1 MGIRTWWGL
10 RLMRKRFGRALR
22 EHQDEPGAITGY
34 LVITFR
40 DGRAYMTGE
49 ASDGDEVAQTM
60 IEGVMEAIEAPCGC
74 AEDADDAIGVCLGHA

>member
-1 MGIRTWWGL
+1 
-10 RLMRKRFGRALR
+10 MRKRLGRVLR

-49 ASDGDEVAQTM
+49 ASDADELARTM
-60 IEGVMEAIEAPCGC
+60 IDGVIEAIEAPPN
-74 AEDADDAIGVCLGHA
+74 AAADDGDAIGPCMGHA

>member
-1 MGIRTWWGL
+1 
-10 RLMRKRFGRALR
+10 MRKRLERAFR
-22 EHQDEPGAITGY
+22 EHRDEPGAITGY

-60 IEGVMEAIEAPCGC
+60 IDGVMEAIEAPATNAQDEG
-74 AEDADDAIGVCLGHA
+74 DAIGLCLGSA

>member
-1 MGIRTWWGL
+1 
-10 RLMRKRFGRALR
+10 MRKRLERALR
-22 EHQDEPGAITGY
+22 EHREEPGAITGY

-60 IEGVMEAIEAPCGC
+60 IEGVMEAIEAPPTG
-74 AEDADDAIGVCLGHA
+74 AEDEGDAIGVCLGTA